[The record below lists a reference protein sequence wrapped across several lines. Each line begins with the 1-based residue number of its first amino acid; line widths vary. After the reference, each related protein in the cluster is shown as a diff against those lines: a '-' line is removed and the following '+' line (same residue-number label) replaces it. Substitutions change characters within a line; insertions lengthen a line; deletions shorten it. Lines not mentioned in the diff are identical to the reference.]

1 MSVIRRAGDRRA
13 LPTDLGR
20 DRSPRQTLPA
30 SACLGIDGGG
40 EVRMPRTTELGKIP
54 AVDLAYAVG
63 RLIQEGKTS
72 LAAVRRF
79 AEERPAR
86 IAG

>member
-1 MSVIRRAGDRRA
+1 
-13 LPTDLGR
+13 
-20 DRSPRQTLPA
+20 
-30 SACLGIDGGG
+30 
-40 EVRMPRTTELGKIP
+40 MPRTTELGKIP

-79 AEERPAR
+79 A
-86 IAG
+86 